1 MPTCKCHFIGGRGS
15 QPMPVCPLECD
26 KKSIRG
32 QLTVGGKSQK
42 NKEVLRENHGR
53 EGLATCKV
61 NLLES

>member
-1 MPTCKCHFIGGRGS
+1 
-15 QPMPVCPLECD
+15 MPVCPLECD